1 MPDGQVCPDERCE
14 PGLESKLSE
23 VLGILE
29 GQGYKTYKTFPAC
42 GRLVTIAI
50 GTLSAPVK

>member
-42 GRLVTIAI
+42 GRLVTVAI

>member
-29 GQGYKTYKTFPAC
+29 GQGYKAFPAC

-50 GTLSAPVK
+50 GTPTAPVK